1 MTKVFILE
9 TTSILHEE
17 QFKDIIG
24 KQLPQQTSI
33 THNTFTEIDFK
44 VENHSKASQTS
55 QVESNNK
62 SPYASKISNEEDI
75 LIDTDIFS
83 GILIEFG
90 IEIKKSKPIGKGNF
104 GAVYKGFRKE
114 KSVAIKIL
122 HSNNDQATKE
132 LLKEVAILR

>member
-1 MTKVFILE
+1 M
-9 TTSILHEE
+9 
-17 QFKDIIG
+17 
-24 KQLPQQTSI
+24 
-33 THNTFTEIDFK
+33 
-44 VENHSKASQTS
+44 ENRSHTS
-55 QVESNNK
+55 QVEFSYKNPYTTQKSNN
-62 SPYASKISNEEDI
+62 EEKI
-75 LIDTDIFS
+75 LIDNDSFS